1 MVPKNQILFLK
12 ELEANKN
19 VFHDYGWKNVG
30 TIFKAHLINY
40 LVEYLKEHID
50 EKTKEDGTIV
60 KITYGIERIPDIMAM
75 VEMEGYS
82 PGVNVDR
89 LVALAALIAFAKV
102 RQANLG
108 YKKQTIHVDNKH
120 LEKSKEMYKLQVS
133 PFKHMGGSLGKGNN
147 GGNPNRNPF
156 KHIK

>member
-1 MVPKNQILFLK
+1 
-12 ELEANKN
+12 
-19 VFHDYGWKNVG
+19 
-30 TIFKAHLINY
+30 
-40 LVEYLKEHID
+40 
-50 EKTKEDGTIV
+50 
-60 KITYGIERIPDIMAM
+60 MAM
-75 VEMEGYS
+75 VEMGGYS

-108 YKKQTIHVDNKH
+108 YKKQTIHEDNKH

-133 PFKHMGGSLGKGNN
+133 PFKHMGGSSGKRNN
-147 GGNPNRNPF
+147 GGNPNRNPY